1 MRDWK
6 SHELY
11 LRLLGY
17 VRPYRKQFG
26 GGVAAMV
33 LLALTE
39 PAIPALLKPLLDGT
53 FVNKDPTFVTWMPA
67 AFVGLFLVRGVLSF
81 ASTMSMAWVGGMVV
95 QDLRQAMHDRLL
107 VLPSSFYDTSVTGI
121 LIARVTQ
128 NVMAVTNAATKAVTV
143 LVRDS
148 LKIIGLL
155 SYAIFLDWRLSLAI
169 FIMAPPIVFAV
180 RAFARRMRR
189 FSRSAQ
195 DAIGHLTHVV
205 EEAVQ
210 GHRVVKV
217 FGGEDY
223 ESRRFRTAANKL
235 RRLLYKV
242 DAAGAAN
249 VPIVELLAATL
260 MAGLIYAATAR
271 TGSNAPTVGEF
282 VSYFTAIGLLMAP
295 IKSLTTVSQP
305 IQKGLAAAEHIF
317 GLLDEH
323 SEVDEGRRE
332 AERLTGRIE
341 FRDVRFQYPTGAAE
355 ALRGVSFE
363 VPPGQTVALVGH
375 SGGGKTTIASLVPRF
390 YTPSSGQ
397 ITIDGID
404 VQEFSLRSLRANIA
418 LVSQD
423 VVLFNDSVRANIAYG
438 TSPPPPDE
446 VILAAARAANALEF
460 IERMPAGLDTPIG
473 EDGVLL
479 SGGQRQRIAIARALL
494 KDAPI
499 LILDEATSALDTESE
514 RQIQGGLEALQRN
527 RTTLVIAHRLSTIQR
542 ANEIIVLQEGMIV
555 ERGTHAELLAQ
566 GGAYSELHRKQFLE
580 SDAPAAH

>member
-1 MRDWK
+1 
-6 SHELY
+6 
-11 LRLLGY
+11 
-17 VRPYRKQFG
+17 
-26 GGVAAMV
+26 MV

-53 FVNKDPTFVTWMPA
+53 FVNKDPTFTTWMPA
-67 AFVGLFLVRGVLSF
+67 AFVGLFLVRGALSF
-81 ASTMSMAWVGGMVV
+81 ASAMSMSWVGGMVV

-107 VLPSSFYDTSVTGI
+107 ALPSSFYDTSVTGV

-148 LKIIGLL
+148 LKVVGLL
-155 SYAIFLDWRLSLAI
+155 AYALYLNWHLSLAI
-169 FIMAPPIVFAV
+169 FLMAPPIIFSV

-195 DAIGHLTHVV
+195 DAVGQLTHVV
-205 EEAVQ
+205 EETVH

-223 ESRRFRTAANKL
+223 ESRRFRASANKV

-260 MAGLIYAATAR
+260 MAGLIFAATAR
-271 TGSNAPTVGEF
+271 DGSNALTVGEF
-282 VSYFTAIGLLMAP
+282 VSFFTAIGLLMAP
-295 IKSLTTVSQP
+295 IKSLTTISQP

-317 GLLDEH
+317 GLLDED

-332 AERLTGRIE
+332 AGRLKGRIE
-341 FRDVRFQYPTGAAE
+341 FREVRFRYPTGAAE

-363 VPPGQTVALVGH
+363 VPPGHTLALVGH

-390 YTPSSGQ
+390 YIPSSGK

-404 VQEFSLRSLRANIA
+404 IQEFTLRSLRANIA

-438 TSPPPPDE
+438 MNPPPPDE
-446 VILAAARAANALEF
+446 AIVAAARSANALEF

-494 KDAPI
+494 KDTPI

-514 RQIQGGLEALQRN
+514 RQIQGALETLQRN

-542 ANEIIVLQEGMIV
+542 ADEILVLQDGAIV
-555 ERGTHAELLAQ
+555 ERGTHVELLER
-566 GGAYSELHRKQFLE
+566 GGAYAELYRKQFL
-580 SDAPAAH
+580 DAEAATSH